1 MNFRCVFIV
10 LLVGLLV
17 VQLPAQQLSNQLL
30 YFGVVAQQ
38 THKLYNEN
46 GFTVAITSPKLLDNA
61 LFLNFSVLSSR
72 IGSAFSSNAI
82 QQDNF
87 VVGAHYHFFKQNKLQ
102 PVVGFNTGLFIADYQ
117 EAIFRNLSTSQL
129 LFAFETG
136 IYYQSKMPVSL
147 KLSGGY
153 NFITTAG
160 TMFPVFYKLALMY
173 RIK

>member
-129 LFAFETG
+129 LFSFETG
-136 IYYQSKMPVSL
+136 IYYQCNMPISL

-160 TMFPVFYKLALMY
+160 TLFPVFYKLALLY